1 MFIPLCLH
9 SPKSV
14 LTKSN
19 IFQTK
24 QRDKLS
30 IFCCLIIPST
40 ATDRRQ
46 YSNYVT
52 TPPSHI
58 SHTHVSNYHHSATY
72 IRHAQYILLQVE
84 YVHVVQQV

>member
-19 IFQTK
+19 MIFLTE
-24 QRDKLS
+24 QRDQLS
-30 IFCCLIIPST
+30 IFCWLIIPST

-52 TPPSHI
+52 TPPSLI

-84 YVHVVQQV
+84 YVVQQV